1 MGPWRDSRLL
11 EWSLGTFHTGFF
23 FTILV
28 TLLYVTGALG
38 SLLAGL
44 NTAVGLA
51 AFALL
56 WLTTWWCTRRAL
68 RGMGGN
74 TWEGRVN
81 FRATL
86 YRAMVWGG
94 INGLLFL
101 IGPLAI
107 FILFSILSLAVGNI
121 PNLPFLLLAILI
133 GSIIAFGVGL
143 LTGLVLGLID
153 SVLFKI
159 SRRIVQR
166 LHVPHDR

>member
-51 AFALL
+51 AFAWL
-56 WLTTWWCTRRAL
+56 WFTTWWCTRRAI
-68 RGMGGN
+68 RGA
-74 TWEGRVN
+74 GRTAWQPRTE
-81 FRATL
+81 FWRIIGRATL
-86 YRAMVWGG
+86 WGG
-94 INGLLFL
+94 VNGVVFLLGL
-101 IGPLAI
+101 IAI
-107 FILFSILSLAVGNI
+107 ATVVSILSLDAETI
-121 PNLPFLLLAILI
+121 ANLFLLLPAGLIALAIACVLGLLI
-133 GSIIAFGVGL
+133 GLI
-143 LTGLVLGLID
+143 LGLID
-153 SVLFKI
+153 SVLLEV